1 MIRPLHDGIAV
12 RPDAPIKH
20 SLFVLPDSI
29 LDEVRTGTVVAVGPG
44 KRLPSGG
51 IRPIMV
57 SVGDRVQYSGTID
70 MKYDDLI
77 LMRDGDLIGLV

>member
-12 RPDAPIKH
+12 RPDPQVKH
-20 SLFVLPDSI
+20 SLFILPEDA
-29 LDEVRTGTVVAVGPG
+29 LDDVRTGTVVAVGPG
-44 KRLPSGG
+44 KRLPNGK

-70 MKYDDLI
+70 TEFDGHLLMKDKDV
-77 LMRDGDLIGLV
+77 IGLI